1 MDMPREL
8 TANGHFRPFDP
19 IYPGIASR
27 ATALDAHLKSG
38 DEAQIHEVL
47 GDRMVQLQFT
57 NDGAVSDAEIGKW
70 PLLGGP
76 LPLASEYEVEN
87 HFQFHFYSNPF
98 RATGNDQSHT
108 YL

>member
-8 TANGHFRPFDP
+8 TANGHFSPFDP

-27 ATALDAHLKSG
+27 ATPLDAHLKSG
-38 DEAQIHEVL
+38 YETQIHEML

-57 NDGAVSDAEIGKW
+57 NDGAVADAEIGKCSLAGG
-70 PLLGGP
+70 LLP
-76 LPLASEYEVEN
+76 LPPEYEVEN

-98 RATGNDQSHT
+98 RETGNDESHT